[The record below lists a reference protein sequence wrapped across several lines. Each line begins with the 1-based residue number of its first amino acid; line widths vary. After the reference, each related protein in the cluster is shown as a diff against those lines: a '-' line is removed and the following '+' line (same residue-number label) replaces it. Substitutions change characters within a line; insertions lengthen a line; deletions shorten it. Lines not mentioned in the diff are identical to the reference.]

1 MNLPAV
7 LLAVIAAHAQ
17 VQSSTSPVILDFQA
31 SWCGPCR
38 QMKPR
43 VQELARKHYPVR
55 EVDIDQDPET
65 ARKYHVQQ
73 VPTFVIID
81 SEGVELERTAGLQP
95 AAQLERLY
103 LKAKAELA
111 ANRSR
116 GSNHTRAASN
126 RSDDEE
132 ADRSRADDDYDRDS
146 AAQTRT
152 PADRQADESDDTEND
167 RVRGRLADAYHAKNP
182 KTPVRDDQSRPNPD
196 PWQTVVRIK
205 VHGAGL
211 IGFGSGTVVASDENE
226 SLILTCS
233 HIFHIENSKKQPAP
247 ARFPRKVTVD
257 LFDGKLA
264 SENPAVV
271 RCIERDLN
279 AEVVDY
285 DHDLDLGLIRIRPG
299 KRLPAA
305 KVVPPRWRPDQG
317 MSMVTVGC
325 SEGHDATAWS
335 TVITNPRTGN
345 VVQGHHY
352 YSAIECAH
360 APRQGRSG
368 GGLFTDDG
376 YIAGVCNFAY
386 ADPGYPRGLYAA
398 PISLYKFLDRN
409 ELAALYDPKPLRS
422 NDTLLASRGRTGNRN
437 EVVTRGQ
444 SPEHDSIDPDRI
456 TIPPPE
462 LAGIRSG
469 FSQPRKPITRRT
481 GWRPVEREN
490 DQERANIGD
499 RETTRRAEKPIPGD
513 GADAAVVFHPVA
525 ADFDSDDSIVKPN
538 ADASAGVEDGP
549 VATSRSQA
557 PGSRWQA
564 VRP

>member
-7 LLAVIAAHAQ
+7 FLAVIAAHAQ
-17 VQSSTSPVILDFQA
+17 VQSSTAPVILDFQA

-43 VQELARKHYPVR
+43 VQELTRKHYPVR

-73 VPTFVIID
+73 VPTFIIVD
-81 SEGVELERTAGLQP
+81 SNGVELERTAGLQP

-103 LKAKAELA
+103 LKAKAELVA
-111 ANRSR
+111 SRSR
-116 GSNHTRAASN
+116 GTGRSHAESNQFEDEQDDRSLVDEDLDRRSPASDN
-126 RSDDEE
+126 
-132 ADRSRADDDYDRDS
+132 RSRADHQTDD
-146 AAQTRT
+146 
-152 PADRQADESDDTEND
+152 PGVPENH
-167 RVRGRLADAYHAKNP
+167 RVRGRIDDENQAKIAKNQ
-182 KTPVRDDQSRPNPD
+182 VEERRRPNPD

-233 HIFHIENSKKQPAP
+233 HIFHIENSKKQPTP

-257 LFDGKLA
+257 LFDGRLA

-271 RCIERDLN
+271 RCVERDLT
-279 AEVVDY
+279 AEVIDY

-409 ELAALYDPKPLRS
+409 ELTALYDPKPERS
-422 NDTLLASRGRTGNRN
+422 NEALLASRGRSGGRN
-437 EVVTRGQ
+437 DIVTRGQ
-444 SPEHDSIDPDRI
+444 SPENDSTDPDRI

-469 FSQPRKPITRRT
+469 FSQTRKPITRRT

-490 DQERANIGD
+490 DLD
-499 RETTRRAEKPIPGD
+499 RGAVGEHETTRRAEKPIPED
-513 GADAAVVFHPVA
+513 NSNSVVKFHPVA
-525 ADFDSDDSIVKPN
+525 ADFNDDDTIAKPTGNVSERTDS
-538 ADASAGVEDGP
+538 EP

-557 PGSRWQA
+557 PGSHWQA